1 MGGDF
6 TMPSDKVKSEHII
19 TRYRALMYLKKRNE
33 YPLKSGFDEKSYVRT
48 DGYAPI
54 PLSNGKYVNVQ
65 GAKFGI
71 WHLSTVIW
79 NDLVENGNYACL
91 CTGNG
96 ENDFKMIKTE
106 EDIKRIAEST
116 KNVFMRMTPTNSM
129 NIMDTIKSVISTN
142 QVVFDEDIF
151 IETMYNNRDV
161 HLMLMVHP
169 TKESALNSMF
179 DRVFQKEGDFNISE
193 LG

>member
-1 MGGDF
+1 
-6 TMPSDKVKSEHII
+6 
-19 TRYRALMYLKKRNE
+19 MYLKKRNE
-33 YPLKSGFDEKSYVRT
+33 YSLKSGFDEKSYVRT

-54 PLSNGKYVNVQ
+54 PLSSGKYVNVQ

-151 IETMYNNRDV
+151 IKTMYNDRDV

-169 TKESALNSMF
+169 TKEPALNSMF
-179 DRVFQKEGDFNISE
+179 DRVFHEEGDFNISE